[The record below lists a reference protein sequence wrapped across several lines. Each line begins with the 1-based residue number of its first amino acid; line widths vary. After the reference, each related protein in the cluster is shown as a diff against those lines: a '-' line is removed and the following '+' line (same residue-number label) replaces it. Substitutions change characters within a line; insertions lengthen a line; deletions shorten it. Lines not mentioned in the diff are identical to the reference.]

1 MSQLKYACYGIFRGL
16 ITLCFQICLSLSA
29 SIQTNALST
38 PSLTLPSGKQ
48 DKIRCD
54 SLLSSQK
61 HTDLIITSRLAD
73 SALHLQLCGE
83 FYQKAT
89 TTTAKRERKKGEKSP
104 NKGRKIKEQEIWQL
118 IIGKT
123 FQLIYGK

>member
-29 SIQTNALST
+29 PIQTNTLST

-89 TTTAKRERKKGEKSP
+89 TTTAKREKKGEKSP
-104 NKGRKIKEQEIWQL
+104 NKGRKIKEEEIWQL
-118 IIGKT
+118 ITGKT